1 VSAPGLIVECPR
13 PSAAE
18 RPCDIAGSEMPVAVS
33 GMTTLRPK
41 VSMCRCEGS
50 PSPDELSST
59 RVRLYSD
66 LSMSCDSIRAR
77 ALTSLERDGHGLAI
91 EFDFPPEELMDA
103 LAVMGLALGMR
114 HGTDPDHLA
123 AIDGLTRIRQR
134 TTNGI
139 YFALGHALVV
149 MLLAMGIGHFLASRL
164 AFAGPWSLIVIG
176 LVNLWRLLR
185 GAAAPRI
192 RSRPIVVQPLLL
204 GMLLAAG
211 FETASQLSALIL
223 AGLGSAWVLGVAF
236 SFGMVLVDGLDG
248 YLAGSTQRLAA
259 MGQTRAKAASRALG
273 IIVVIFAFG
282 LGGAELFGI
291 ELTSVALPL
300 GLSLFVIVIGLRIW
314 ARSIGPTGTDAEISG
329 VEMRGQ
335 IG

>member
-1 VSAPGLIVECPR
+1 
-13 PSAAE
+13 
-18 RPCDIAGSEMPVAVS
+18 
-33 GMTTLRPK
+33 
-41 VSMCRCEGS
+41 
-50 PSPDELSST
+50 
-59 RVRLYSD
+59 
-66 LSMSCDSIRAR
+66 
-77 ALTSLERDGHGLAI
+77 
-91 EFDFPPEELMDA
+91 MDA
-103 LAVMGLALGMR
+103 LAIMGLALGMR

-123 AIDGLTRIRQR
+123 AIDGLTRIRPR
-134 TTNGI
+134 TKNGI

-149 MLLAMGIGHFLASRL
+149 IVLAMGIGHFLASRL

-223 AGLGSAWVLGVAF
+223 AGQGSVWVLGVAF

-259 MGQTRAKAASRALG
+259 IGQTRAKAASRALS

-314 ARSIGPTGTDAEISG
+314 ARSTGPTARDTKISG
-329 VEMRGQ
+329 VEMPGQ